1 MSEDKIITAAQEKYH
16 ALLKNFKSVILGT
29 SNADGTPDASYSP
42 AVMDDDR
49 NFYVYI
55 SEMSSHTRNIMA
67 RDEASLMVIEDEN
80 SAEQIYARKRATFD
94 CKAEELPHGSADWQ
108 KIVPLFKERFGK
120 IFDSLL
126 EMGDFHL
133 FALRPTK
140 GRLVVGF
147 GRAFDITG
155 EKLDRL
161 EHVKGID
168 SKGHLERPKS
178 HGSSSPITPEAAQ
191 RMIEHMNS
199 DHSDS
204 VLMYARHFGGRRE
217 AQSAVLKSITPDHME
232 IVIDTVEL
240 LRITFPHKLADSHDA
255 HMTLVKM
262 SKEAR
267 QALEAA
273 LAG

>member
-80 SAEQIYARKRATFD
+80 SAEQIYARKHATFD
-94 CKAEELPHGSADWQ
+94 CNAEELPHGSAAWQ
-108 KIVPLFKERFGK
+108 KIVPLFKDKFGK

-133 FALRPTK
+133 FALRPFK

-147 GRAFDITG
+147 GRAFDIVG

-161 EHVKGID
+161 EHIKGID
-168 SKGHLERPKS
+168 SRGISNVPNR
-178 HGSSSPITPEAAQ
+178 
-191 RMIEHMNS
+191 
-199 DHSDS
+199 
-204 VLMYARHFGGRRE
+204 
-217 AQSAVLKSITPDHME
+217 
-232 IVIDTVEL
+232 TV
-240 LRITFPHKLADSHDA
+240 
-255 HMTLVKM
+255 TLPP
-262 SKEAR
+262 
-267 QALEAA
+267 
-273 LAG
+273 